1 MSDSV
6 GYRGAVL
13 KVASNEYMET
23 HGPIVQ
29 DRIAL
34 GAIRLSNTLNS
45 IFDNED

>member
-1 MSDSV
+1 
-6 GYRGAVL
+6 
-13 KVASNEYMET
+13 MET